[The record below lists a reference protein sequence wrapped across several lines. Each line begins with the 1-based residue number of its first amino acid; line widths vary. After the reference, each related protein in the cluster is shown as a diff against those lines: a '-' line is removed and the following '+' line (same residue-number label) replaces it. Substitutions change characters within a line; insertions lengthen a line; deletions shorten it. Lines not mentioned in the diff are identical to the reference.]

1 MPTNKQAIQI
11 IDNPNTKG
19 RPLGSLNKRTMLR
32 LALQKSFDDGE
43 AGFWQAVVQQAKD
56 GDMQAMQMVAK
67 RLMPELKPESQAI
80 SLPELVAAP
89 TLADKAKAAIDAA
102 GAGDIAPSAASD
114 MVSAIAG
121 AARVVEITALQQR
134 LDELERMMKPPKEA
148 KQ

>member
-1 MPTNKQAIQI
+1 MPANKQAIQI
-11 IDNPNTKG
+11 IENPNTKG

-121 AARVVEITALQQR
+121 LAKIIETTELQKRLEALE
-134 LDELERMMKPPKEA
+134 LLLTPKKDEK
-148 KQ
+148 

>member
-1 MPTNKQAIQI
+1 
-11 IDNPNTKG
+11 
-19 RPLGSLNKRTMLR
+19 MLR

-121 AARVVEITALQQR
+121 LAKIIETTELQKRLEALE
-134 LDELERMMKPPKEA
+134 LLLTPKKDEK
-148 KQ
+148 